1 MYTLQEIDSIIRK
14 SVFTIDFKK
23 EPSSLYEPLE
33 YMLAVGGKRLR
44 PRLCLTTF
52 SLFKDNIN
60 NDIILP
66 ALALELF
73 HSFTLMHD
81 DIMDNS
87 DLRRG
92 VPTVRNRWGDD
103 CAILS
108 GDAMFVQAYQFLQG
122 YKGPEFQKIIEMFTE
137 TAIKVMEGQQYDMD
151 YEGNQVIMMDDYLK
165 MIGLKTAALIACS
178 AKLGALIAGASDQV
192 CDALYDYGWNLGM
205 AFQIT
210 DDYLD
215 TFGDPAVFGKKIGG
229 DIENN
234 KKTWLLVKCQKLA
247 TGEDRP
253 YLESL
258 LDQSED
264 LPAKIS
270 AMQALYKK
278 LKVDSQALDAISQYH
293 EKALAAIECIGLDR
307 DQRACLVEFARG
319 VIYRKF

>member
-1 MYTLQEIDSIIRK
+1 MYTLQEIDSVIRK
-14 SVFTIDFKK
+14 SVFAIDFKK

-33 YMLAVGGKRLR
+33 YMLAIGGKRLR

-52 SLFKDNIN
+52 TLFKDNIDN
-60 NDIILP
+60 NIILP

-81 DIMDNS
+81 DIMDNA
-87 DLRRG
+87 DIRRG
-92 VPTVRNRWGDD
+92 VPTVRSKWDD
-103 CAILS
+103 NCAILS

-122 YKGPEFQKIIEMFTE
+122 YKGPEFQKIVELFTD
-137 TAIKVMEGQQYDMD
+137 TAVKVMEGQQYDMNF
-151 YEGNQVIMMDDYLK
+151 EGMQVIVMEDYLK

-178 AKLGALIAGASDQV
+178 AKLGAVIAGAPDQM
-192 CDALYDYGWNLGM
+192 CDALYEFGWNLGM

-215 TFGDPAVFGKKIGG
+215 TFGDPAIFGKKIGG

-253 YLESL
+253 YLEGL
-258 LDQSED
+258 LAQEED
-264 LPAKIS
+264 LPAKV
-270 AMQALYKK
+270 ATMQALYKK
-278 LKVDSQALDAISQYH
+278 LKVDSQALDAIGQYH
-293 EKALAAIECIGLDR
+293 EKALAILQDIDLDR
-307 DQRACLVEFARG
+307 DQRACLIEFARG
-319 VIYRKF
+319 MVYRRF

>member
-1 MYTLQEIDSIIRK
+1 MYTLQEIDSTIRK
-14 SVFTIDFKK
+14 SVFAIDFKK

-33 YMLAVGGKRLR
+33 YMIAVGGKRLR

-52 SLFKDNIN
+52 TLFKDNIDN
-60 NDIILP
+60 NIILP

-81 DIMDNS
+81 DIMDNA
-87 DLRRG
+87 DIRRG
-92 VPTVRNRWGDD
+92 VPTVRKKWSDN
-103 CAILS
+103 CAVLS
-108 GDAMFVQAYQFLQG
+108 GDAMTIVAYQFLQG
-122 YKGPEFQKIIEMFTE
+122 YKGPEFQRIIELFTE
-137 TAIKVMEGQQYDMD
+137 TAIKVIEGQQYDMD
-151 YEGNQVIMMDDYLK
+151 FEGKQLIVMDDYLK

-178 AKLGALIAGASDQV
+178 AKMGAVIAGASDQI
-192 CDALYDYGWNLGM
+192 CDALYEFGWNLGM

-215 TFGDPAVFGKKIGG
+215 TFGDPAIFGKKIGG

-253 YLESL
+253 YLENL
-258 LDQSED
+258 LAQTED
-264 LPAKIS
+264 MPAKVA

-278 LKVDSQALDAISQYH
+278 LKVDSQALDAIGQYH
-293 EKALAAIECIGLDR
+293 EKALSLLQDIGLDR
-307 DQRACLVEFARG
+307 DQRACLTEFARG
-319 VIYRKF
+319 MVYRRF